1 MSNVASLRPND
12 LDLYRPEAL
21 RDPYP
26 LYAELRG
33 RGPAIH
39 EPERDIWL
47 VPGYAEA
54 DTVLRNHREFVSGDG
69 VTYAGPGDRIERYPL
84 IENDPPEH
92 TRIRRAMQPSF
103 TKSQVEELRPRS
115 SGGG

>member
-12 LDLYRPEAL
+12 LDMYHPEAL

-26 LYAELRG
+26 VYAELRG

-39 EPERDIWL
+39 EPDRDIWL

-54 DTVLRNHREFVSGDG
+54 AAVLRNHSEFVSGDG
-69 VTYAGPGDRIERYPL
+69 VDL
-84 IENDPPEH
+84 
-92 TRIRRAMQPSF
+92 
-103 TKSQVEELRPRS
+103 
-115 SGGG
+115 